1 MPYLNEN
8 TAYDLSLFET
18 ATPAKKQEKLP
29 APAVKSPKKTE
40 IIDIKQIKTDSKP
53 EKKKSPLTYV
63 AYTFMLLLTASAVIA
78 MLCGQAELTELN
90 QKITEANTILNEK
103 ESVYIQTQMHVEAE
117 LSPEVVE
124 HYAENVLGMTKIDNS
139 KKEFIKL
146 SEGDKVTIAQ
156 SKSGTFGEFITDKI
170 VSMWE

>member
-1 MPYLNEN
+1 MPYLDQN

-18 ATPAKKQEKLP
+18 TSPAKKQEKVP
-29 APAVKSPKKTE
+29 APAVKVPKKTE
-40 IIDIKQIKTDSKP
+40 IIDIKDIKTEREP
-53 EKKKSPLTYV
+53 IKKKNPLTYILSTVMILMV
-63 AYTFMLLLTASAVIA
+63 AASVIG

-90 QKITEANTILNEK
+90 QKINEATSVLNEK

-117 LSPEVVE
+117 LSPEMVE

-146 SEGDKVTIAQ
+146 SEGDKVTIVEN
-156 SKSGTFGEFITDKI
+156 KNGTFGEFITDKI
-170 VSMWE
+170 MSMWE